1 MKMAKFYL
9 VCRFL
14 RDYLV
19 QVKST
24 FRTAKITS
32 VRLSIMVSLIVSSFL
47 FRVLDDNDAKD

>member
-1 MKMAKFYL
+1 MQMAKFYL